1 MTSTPHAIPAWKAL
15 ATATAT
21 ATALSLAA
29 AAPVAADTFPE
40 REVQMIIPFGPG
52 GATDI
57 IFRLIAAEAEK
68 HLGQAIVPVNMAG
81 AGATRGSRH
90 VLDAEPDGYT
100 VLGSHDTIALSNL
113 AGMVDY
119 SYDAFAPIALVT
131 QTINIASTYADHPVQ
146 SASEIADYV
155 AENPGQVRFSMIPTS
170 TDHFFWAQFFDAAG
184 ISMDDVRMVGYP
196 DTGEQVAALMAGEI
210 DFTVLNMP
218 SGGSHYEAG
227 TFRPLGVAHIER
239 LGSLPD
245 GATMEE
251 QGIALQHA
259 TSRGIFAPLGTPQDR
274 IDTLAAAFGAALEN
288 AELVARIESE
298 FGSIVRFLQGD
309 DYQAFLDDNLE
320 GLTRAA
326 ENIDFEG

>member
-1 MTSTPHAIPAWKAL
+1 MTTIAQTDPTWKAFAR
-15 ATATAT
+15 ATAA
-21 ATALSLAA
+21 AAAVSLAA
-29 AAPVAADTFPE
+29 AAPAAADSFPE

-68 HLGQAIVPVNMAG
+68 HLGQAIVPVNMPG

-90 VLDAEPDGYT
+90 VLEAEPDGYT
-100 VLGSHDTIALSNL
+100 VLGSHDTIALSAL

-119 SYDAFAPIALVT
+119 SYDAFAPVALVT
-131 QTINIASTYADHPVQ
+131 QTINIASTHADHPVQ
-146 SASEIADYV
+146 SAADIAAYV
-155 AENPGQVRFSMIPTS
+155 AENPGRVRFSMIPTS

-184 ISMDDVRMVGYP
+184 IDMDDVRMVGYP
-196 DTGEQVAALMAGEI
+196 DTGEQVAALLAREV

-218 SGGSHYEAG
+218 SGGSHFEAG
-227 TFRPLGVAHIER
+227 TFRPLGVAHGER
-239 LGSLPD
+239 LDSLPD

-259 TSRGIFAPLGTPQDR
+259 TSRGIFAPLGTPPER
-274 IDTLAAAFGAALEN
+274 VEILAAAFGAALEN
-288 AELVARIESE
+288 EELVARIENE
-298 FGSIVRFLQGD
+298 FGSIVRFLEGD
-309 DYQAFLDDNLE
+309 DYQAFLDENLE

>member
-1 MTSTPHAIPAWKAL
+1 MTRSTTAILK
-15 ATATAT
+15 
-21 ATALSLAA
+21 AA
-29 AAPVAADTFPE
+29 AAAATVAVLAGPAAADSFPE

-68 HLGQAIVPVNMAG
+68 HLGQAIVPVNMPG

-90 VLDAEPDGYT
+90 VLEAAPDGYT
-100 VLGSHDTIALSNL
+100 VLASHDTIALSNL

-119 SYDAFAPIALVT
+119 SYDAFAPVALVT
-131 QTINIASTYADHPVQ
+131 QTINIASTHADHPAQ
-146 SASEIADYV
+146 TAADIAEMV
-155 AENPGQVRFSMIPTS
+155 RENPGRVRFSMIPTS

-184 ISMDDVRMVGYP
+184 ISMDDVRMVGYA
-196 DTGEQVAALMAGEI
+196 DTGEQVAALMAREI

-218 SGGSHYEAG
+218 SGGAHYAAG
-227 TFRPLGVAHIER
+227 TFRPLGVAHDAR

-245 GATMEE
+245 APTMAE
-251 QGIALQHA
+251 QGIALEHA

-274 IDTLAAAFGAALEN
+274 VDTLAAAFGAALETP
-288 AELVARIESE
+288 ELVSRIETE
-298 FGSIVRFLQGD
+298 FGSIVRFLQGAE
-309 DYQAFLDDNLE
+309 YQAFLDANLE

-326 ENIDFEG
+326 GNIDFEG